1 MDITSKYTPEDTLP
15 LQALLKQTL
24 AMAPDKPW
32 TRSKGLPSYADLY
45 NKQRVYEQYETIVRN
60 FDNPLERFMQFVER
74 MRERAA
80 EEKPKKKTK
89 KSASP
94 VDYYLGSRTTGPPV
108 VSSATVS
115 GPSKPKVSN
124 VSVDTRN
131 KTHGGEGR
139 KTGIRRIGWCFT
151 LKAICQDKNDEEA
164 INKEAEWLIGQ
175 MIDHCEKYAFQLESA
190 PTTGYLH
197 FQGYFELNNKNR
209 FEWIQKHIT
218 KFEFLQERKGTPK
231 QAWTYCTK
239 QETQIYGPWTL
250 GEPTVND
257 SGNAKVLEQFVRAI
271 ESGATN
277 EKLWEDFPSCMVRY
291 PRTPSMRK
299 FDTKPIRTEEL
310 KVYVLYGP
318 PGTGKSRT
326 AVEKYPDIY
335 KVPFSKTGLW
345 MTQDAAGVKQVLL
358 EDFNGEL
365 PLKYFNRIL
374 DRYPEKVEIKG
385 GHVWWCPDLILIT
398 TNILPSLWYP
408 MDDRQDVLGQ
418 IYRRITGCYDF
429 TGVEMDKRDALVPIT
444 VQELVAR
451 YPSKVSTKKRKTS
464 PMEEYFQYK
473 MAILRGKQPMMGLM
487 QQPANHPPHKKFKP
501 TVAPKMGI
509 LAGVQNDAQQQHLE
523 QGWMDLEP
531 TQEDVVTL
539 MSLDQ

>member
-1 MDITSKYTPEDTLP
+1 MDIKPKYTPEDTLP

-24 AMAPDKPW
+24 AMAPDKPYA
-32 TRSKGLPSYADLY
+32 RSKGLPSYADLY
-45 NKQRVYEQYETIVRN
+45 NKQRVYEQYETILRN
-60 FDNPLERFMQFVER
+60 YPNPLERFTQFVES

-80 EEKPKKKTK
+80 EDKPKKKTK

-94 VDYYLGSRTTGPPV
+94 VDYSPGSRSPRDPSLGLNL
-108 VSSATVS
+108 ATVS
-115 GPSKPKVSN
+115 SLSKPKVSSKLDMRSRTN
-124 VSVDTRN
+124 
-131 KTHGGEGR
+131 GGSGR
-139 KTGIRRIGWCFT
+139 KRTPARISWVFRCSIEEGD
-151 LKAICQDKNDEEA
+151 IEQQGDELA
-164 INKEAEWLIGQ
+164 GKLIEC
-175 MIDHCEKYAFQLESA
+175 CEKYAFQAESA
-190 PTTGYLH
+190 PTTGYKH
-197 FQGYFELNNKNR
+197 FQGYFELLNKNR
-209 FEWIQKHIT
+209 FEWIQKHIQ
-218 KFEFLQERKGTPK
+218 KFEYLTERKGTAK
-231 QAWTYCTK
+231 QAWTYATK
-239 QETQIYGPWTL
+239 QETRLHGPWLL

-271 ESGATN
+271 ERGDSN

-326 AVEKYPDIY
+326 AVEKYPNIY

-398 TNILPSLWYP
+398 TNVLPSLWYP

-429 TGVEMDKRDALVPIT
+429 TGVEMDKRDELLPIT
-444 VQELVAR
+444 VQELVAK
-451 YPSKVSTKKRKTS
+451 YPTNVSSKKRKTS
-464 PMEEYFQYK
+464 PMEQYFEYK
-473 MAILRGKQPMMGLM
+473 MALLRGQQPMMGLM
-487 QQPANHPPHKKFKP
+487 QQPMSHPPHKKAKTTLSP
-501 TVAPKMGI
+501 TGI
-509 LAGVQNDAQQQHLE
+509 LAGVQPVMSQQHLE
-523 QGWMDLEP
+523 QGWVEA
-531 TQEDVVTL
+531 
-539 MSLDQ
+539 MSIDQ